1 MNFVVPISILC
12 KYVFSWQIYHI
23 SIFFFNFQKER
34 KRKTNKNKRSNTE
47 WLRTNKCEA
56 FLQCLIAGVLINP
69 RTLNR
74 FEKMFSDKGAC
85 RVICFRAM
93 VKVRTNKPSSNQALC
108 YQASNC
114 WSHFPP
120 SLGRRTAH
128 PRAHNLF
135 RWV

>member
-56 FLQCLIAGVLINP
+56 FLQCLIAGVLINHG
-69 RTLNR
+69 RLIILKR
-74 FEKMFSDKGAC
+74 
-85 RVICFRAM
+85 CFRQRCLQCNM
-93 VKVRTNKPSSNQALC
+93 FPSYGESSNKQTKLQPSALL
-108 YQASNC
+108 S
-114 WSHFPP
+114 SF
-120 SLGRRTAH
+120 
-128 PRAHNLF
+128 
-135 RWV
+135 